1 VWKIRTSTFLSH
13 SVSRGNDLFPK
24 YPGLWLPTVKFMQ
37 KCTVYMELL
46 YYEVLSS
53 YDMAYVVT

>member
-1 VWKIRTSTFLSH
+1 MSRKSTVSKIRTSAFLSH
-13 SVSRGNDLFPK
+13 SLSRKRTFS
-24 YPGLWLPTVKFMQ
+24 PTGKFMK
-37 KCTVYMELL
+37 KCTVNIDLL